1 MKVKVKSRPTLY
13 QAPLSMGFF
22 QAILLEWIAI
32 SFSRGSSQ
40 PRDQTRVSHIV
51 DRRLT
56 VWATRE
62 VPLYEVLNYL
72 CCPKGVFKTDFKV
85 LSPAPFSGSRGF
97 FWEKF
102 QGSYGVS
109 LFAPLT
115 PWERNGVFSLHCM
128 PSERVFKRT
137 TLRAWPLLLEARMD
151 WPDLRKVKRLTM
163 TWIMPI
169 KWSKKRWLNSEQ
181 TVTSTNSRTEI
192 SVQFRCSVVSD
203 SLQAHGR

>member
-1 MKVKVKSRPTLY
+1 MN
-13 QAPLSMGFF
+13 M
-22 QAILLEWIAI
+22 
-32 SFSRGSSQ
+32 
-40 PRDQTRVSHIV
+40 VSHIV

-85 LSPAPFSGSRGF
+85 WAQHPSQAQEDFFEKSFREAMVFRSLPLSHHGREMGCFPFTACLVRGSLK
-97 FWEKF
+97 E
-102 QGSYGVS
+102 
-109 LFAPLT
+109 P
-115 PWERNGVFSLHCM
+115 
-128 PSERVFKRT
+128 FK
-137 TLRAWPLLLEARMD
+137 AWPLLLEARMD
-151 WPDLRKVKRLTM
+151 WLDLRKVKRLTM